1 MKNSVKIRKMTWT
14 GMRLNLKIFRIRNM
28 GTLLLAVLALV
39 AVFPVLFSIT
49 GSLMGQNEL
58 NDLLGAVLT
67 SDSGSASGQTVNH
80 VSWRVLPLY
89 PTLKSYEKVLLDSP
103 EFFVMF
109 WNSVKITVGVLAGQI
124 LVGVPAAWGF
134 ARYRF
139 PGKNM
144 LFMVYVA
151 LMMMPFQVMMLSNY
165 LVLDQM
171 ALLDN
176 LWGIIL
182 PSVFSTFP
190 VFIMYRFFES
200 IPEAL
205 TESARLDG
213 AGELLIFIRIGIPL
227 GSPGIISALVL
238 GFLEYWNLIEQPMA
252 FLKTKSLWPLSLY
265 LPQIDMAQT
274 GKAFAVSVLVLIPAV
289 IVFLEGQDYLEQGI
303 ISTAIKE

>member
-1 MKNSVKIRKMTWT
+1 MRKVMQ
-14 GMRLNLKIFRIRNM
+14 IFRIRKI
-28 GTLLLAVLALV
+28 GSLLLVLLALV
-39 AVFPVLFSIT
+39 AIFPVFFSVT
-49 GSLMGQNEL
+49 GSLMGQKEL

-67 SDSGSASGQTVNH
+67 ADSGSASGQA
-80 VSWRVLPLY
+80 VSYVFWRVLPLY
-89 PTLKSYEKVLLDSP
+89 PTLRSYVKVLLDSP

-139 PGKNM
+139 PGKNL
-144 LFMVYVA
+144 LFMIYVA
-151 LMMMPFQVMMLSNY
+151 LMMMPFQVMML
-165 LVLDQM
+165 LDH
-171 ALLDN
+171 

-182 PSVFSTFP
+182 PAAFSTFP

-205 TESARLDG
+205 MESARLDG

-227 GSPGIISALVL
+227 GSAGIISALVL
-238 GFLEYWNLIEQPMA
+238 GFLEYWNLIEQPMS

-265 LPQIDMAQT
+265 LPQIDISQT

-289 IVFLEGQDYLEQGI
+289 IVFLAGQDYLEQGI

>member
-1 MKNSVKIRKMTWT
+1 MKDSVKIRKLIWT
-14 GMRLNLKIFRIRNM
+14 RKQSGLKIFRVRNI

-39 AVFPVLFSIT
+39 AVLPVLFSIT

-67 SDSGSASGQTVNH
+67 SDSGSASGQTINY
-80 VSWRVLPLY
+80 VSWRVLPVY
-89 PTLKSYEKVLLDSP
+89 PTLKSYIKVLLDSP

-109 WNSVKITVGVLAGQI
+109 WNSVKISVGVLAGQI

-139 PGKNM
+139 PGKNL

-182 PSVFSTFP
+182 PAVFSTFP

-205 TESARLDG
+205 MESARLDG
-213 AGELLIFIRIGIPL
+213 AGELLIFIKIGIPL

-274 GKAFAVSVLVLIPAV
+274 GKAFAVSVLVLIPAI
-289 IVFLEGQDYLEQGI
+289 IVFLAGQDYLEQGI